1 MRDERGEVKPRKFP
15 ENGGIRLGARTISGN
30 RDAPDV
36 TRRVPRILT
45 LSSANSILKLETLNI
60 KQGVSTEGDA

>member
-15 ENGGIRLGARTISGN
+15 ENGGTRFGARTISGD
-30 RDAPDV
+30 RDAPDI
-36 TRRVPRILT
+36 TQRVPCILT
-45 LSSANSILKLETLNI
+45 LSSANSILKLEKLNI